1 MSCDGAEY
9 PSLGKSPD
17 RQRVGVVVEKSQIL
31 WLIEFRGSDP
41 KWSID
46 VRIDRKLTHK
56 ATEGGEFHEFTR
68 FGWDPH

>member
-17 RQRVGVVVEKSQIL
+17 RQRVVVVVEQSQIL

-46 VRIDRKLTHK
+46 VGSI
-56 ATEGGEFHEFTR
+56 ES
-68 FGWDPH
+68 